1 MLSPRCTSCPVGA
14 LLSFQTEELLN
25 SPSFS
30 VVEQFR
36 LRFFLLLEKLVF
48 LFCVTTQRG
57 LVHTFCFVTTRDVA
71 RSRLSSLT
79 EFVFLFASRVT
90 RSRYT
95 SRSHTC
101 TLCSSVTQLRCR
113 HPREDRFE
121 TSFLLT
127 VLHTLV
133 EHLLQLQLL
142 FASAPLSLFLH
153 CSKLPKN
160 FCNHPLELLLPFP
173 TVAFTEERLRTVL
186 AVSSEF
192 AHCTTRLQCC
202 SLLDKPQPKPSRY
215 VIRLFASEPAR
226 RV

>member
-1 MLSPRCTSCPVGA
+1 MLSPRCTSCPVEA

-30 VVEQFR
+30 VVERFR

-71 RSRLSSLT
+71 RVLDFRHSLNS
-79 EFVFLFASRVT
+79 FFFASRVT
-90 RSRYT
+90 LRVILPD
-95 SRSHTC
+95 HTPV
-101 TLCSSVTQLRCR
+101 LCSSVTQLRCR
-113 HPREDRFE
+113 HPRKDRFE
-121 TSFLLT
+121 TSFWLT

-142 FASAPLSLFLH
+142 FGSTPLSLFLH

-160 FCNHPLELLLPFP
+160 FCNNPLELLPPLPMI
-173 TVAFTEERLRTVL
+173 RLRKNVFTVL

-192 AHCTTRLQCC
+192 AHCAAPPVYSVAVFSTNPNQT
-202 SLLDKPQPKPSRY
+202 KTK
-215 VIRLFASEPAR
+215 
-226 RV
+226 